1 MAHARVLLID
11 DDPWM
16 VEQFAVTL
24 NRAGYEAQIASNG
37 IDGMAEIDR
46 WHPDVVVLDIFMPGP
61 NGIVLLHEM
70 QSHSDLSRIPVIICT
85 NSATDIPKDTIAH
98 YGVRMV
104 IDKTTMEPNDIVAAV
119 RKVLM

>member
-85 NSATDIPKDTIAH
+85 NSATDIPKDTIAR